1 MAVLI
6 TAGETRQGPELPM
19 GKHSERKR
27 WSNGALISIMNA
39 NLSANQCWGP
49 LSADRYISK

>member
-1 MAVLI
+1 
-6 TAGETRQGPELPM
+6 M

-49 LSADRYISK
+49 LSEEKYISEKMIRYYAPNRSAV